1 MVWRTPKTMKNTAGM
16 PNSGDAKP
24 PRVSGSNAKKKGRE
38 PVTVHFADSYRS
50 WKKGAVEN
58 ANRPIRRYIPKQA
71 NFNGFSDSRIK
82 AIQYRLNRR
91 PWEKINFDT
100 PMDRCYGNFAF
111 AVGLYTAT
119 HTPVSQDFGFRQL
132 AGLAGNAYICACA
145 GLAPP
150 RSEDWLRQGSAATFI
165 HPQSPLPLM
174 DNLSLFSS
182 VAFLIGVIVVLSIFF
197 HFVPF
202 FLWLSAK
209 VSGVRISLIQL
220 FLMRIRNVPPSVIV
234 PSLIEAH
241 KAGLSNITRDNLEAH
256 YMTGGHVQRVVHAL
270 VSASKANIDLSF
282 EKATAIDLAGRDVF
296 EAVQTSVNPKVID
309 TPPVAAVAKNGIQ
322 LIAKAR
328 VTVRA
333 NIHQLVGGAGEDTI
347 LARVG
352 EGIVSSIGSADS
364 HEQVLENPDS
374 ISKLVLRKGLDAG
387 TAYEILSIDIADIDV
402 GKNIGATLQMDQA
415 NADKNIAQAKAEER
429 RAMAVATEQEM
440 KARAQEARAEVIQA
454 EAEVPKA
461 LAQALREGNMGFM
474 DYYRLENLKGDTAMR
489 DTIAKINPK
498 DLFDKK

>member
-1 MVWRTPKTMKNTAGM
+1 MLLDPIVF
-16 PNSGDAKP
+16 
-24 PRVSGSNAKKKGRE
+24 
-38 PVTVHFADSYRS
+38 PVV
-50 WKKGAVEN
+50 
-58 ANRPIRRYIPKQA
+58 I
-71 NFNGFSDSRIK
+71 
-82 AIQYRLNRR
+82 AIVA
-91 PWEKINFDT
+91 IIF
-100 PMDRCYGNFAF
+100 
-111 AVGLYTAT
+111 
-119 HTPVSQDFGFRQL
+119 L
-132 AGLAGNAYICACA
+132 A
-145 GLAPP
+145 
-150 RSEDWLRQGSAATFI
+150 
-165 HPQSPLPLM
+165 
-174 DNLSLFSS
+174 
-182 VAFLIGVIVVLSIFF
+182 IFF

-220 FLMRIRNVPPSVIV
+220 FLMRIRNVPPGVIV

-241 KAGLSNITRDNLEAH
+241 KAGLKNITRDNLEAH

-270 VSASKANIDLSF
+270 VSASKANIDLPF

-322 LIAKAR
+322 LIAQAR

-352 EGIVSSIGSADS
+352 EGIVSSIGSAEN

-374 ISKLVLRKGLDAG
+374 ISKLVLKKGLDAG
-387 TAYEILSIDIADIDV
+387 TAFEILSIDIADIDV
-402 GKNIGATLQMDQA
+402 GKNIGATLQIDQA

-429 RAMAVATEQEM
+429 RAMAIAAEQEM
-440 KARAQEARAEVIQA
+440 KAKAQEARAEVIQA

-461 LAQALREGNMGFM
+461 LAQALRDGHMGFM
-474 DYYRLENLKGDTAMR
+474 DYYKLENLKGDTAMR
-489 DTIAKINPK
+489 ENIGNLTK
-498 DLFDKK
+498 DGMKDILK

>member
-1 MVWRTPKTMKNTAGM
+1 MI
-16 PNSGDAKP
+16 DAP
-24 PRVSGSNAKKKGRE
+24 FLVIAL
-38 PVTVHFADSYRS
+38 VI
-50 WKKGAVEN
+50 GAFV
-58 ANRPIRRYIPKQA
+58 
-71 NFNGFSDSRIK
+71 
-82 AIQYRLNRR
+82 L
-91 PWEKINFDT
+91 
-100 PMDRCYGNFAF
+100 
-111 AVGLYTAT
+111 
-119 HTPVSQDFGFRQL
+119 
-132 AGLAGNAYICACA
+132 
-145 GLAPP
+145 
-150 RSEDWLRQGSAATFI
+150 
-165 HPQSPLPLM
+165 
-174 DNLSLFSS
+174 
-182 VAFLIGVIVVLSIFF
+182 LSIFF

-202 FLWLSAK
+202 FLWISAK
-209 VSGVRISLIQL
+209 VSGVHISLLQL
-220 FLMRIRNVPPSVIV
+220 FLMRIRNVPPKIIV

-352 EGIVSSIGSADS
+352 EGIVSSIGSAVS
-364 HEQVLENPDS
+364 HEEVLENPDS
-374 ISKLVLRKGLDAG
+374 ISKLVLKKGLDAG

-402 GKNIGATLQMDQA
+402 GKNIGATLQIDQA

-440 KARAQEARAEVIQA
+440 IAKAQEARAEVIQA

-461 LAQALREGNMGFM
+461 LAQALRDGNMGFM

-489 DTIAKINPK
+489 ENISKLTKN
-498 DLFDKK
+498 DLGSLIK